1 MKKEISVGDF
11 RPHEK
16 GLRKILG
23 DLEAEILE
31 KVWEEEPVTVRKI
44 YEDISANKKI
54 AYTTVMTVMTRLAK
68 KGLLKQQKE
77 GNAYIYTSIWKK
89 DELLSYV
96 VGKVMDGLFEDFEDV
111 AVSKF
116 IEKYKDEDENKLK
129 KLEEKLLDREKQ
141 D

>member
-1 MKKEISVGDF
+1 MEKGISVGDF

-31 KVWEEEPVTVRKI
+31 KVWEKEPVTVRTI
-44 YEDISANKKI
+44 YEDISVNKKI

-116 IEKYKDEDENKLK
+116 IEKYKDEDEHKLK